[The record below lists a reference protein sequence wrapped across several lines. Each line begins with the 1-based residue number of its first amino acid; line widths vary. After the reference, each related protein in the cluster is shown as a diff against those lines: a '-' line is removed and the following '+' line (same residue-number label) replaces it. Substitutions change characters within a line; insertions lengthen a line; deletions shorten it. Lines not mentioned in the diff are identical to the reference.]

1 MRQKIGI
8 RREDMYVWERRT
20 PLIPEHLQEL
30 RDRHQLDVT
39 VQSSGRRVFQDDE
52 YRAAGL
58 PVAEQLSDCPV
69 IIGLKEVPLD
79 VIERGKVYVF
89 FSHTI
94 KGQPHNMSM
103 LKRILDLGATIID
116 YERIVDDA
124 GRRLIFFGNYAGLA
138 GMIDTLWAL
147 GQRLAWEEI
156 HTPLER
162 VRQASGYASL
172 AEAKAAI
179 SEVGRE
185 IRASGL
191 PTPVSPLVIGVTG
204 YGNVSRGAQEI
215 LDLLPLTEMSPAELL
230 SGTPAVDPSRPIVK
244 VVFKEQDTVTPQA
257 AGKAFDLQEYYHHP
271 ERYRGVF
278 AQYLPSLH
286 VVVNCIYWE
295 PKYPRLVT
303 RQDVR
308 ESFEVGKPRLRVI
321 GDISCDVKGAIEV
334 TVRATEPDD
343 PIYVYDPSRGTT
355 ASGVAGAG
363 PVVMAVEILPS
374 ELPREASA
382 YFSNILR
389 AFVPQIA
396 AADYSAP
403 LGACGLPPE
412 LKRAVIAYQG
422 SLAPDYQY
430 LEQHLNSA

>member
-1 MRQKIGI
+1 VRHKIGI

-20 PLIPEHLQEL
+20 PLIPDHVREL
-30 RDRHQLDVT
+30 CDRHPLDVT
-39 VQSSGRRVFQDDE
+39 VQSSGRRVFEDDE
-52 YRAAGL
+52 YRAVGL
-58 PVAEQLSDCPV
+58 PVADRLADCSIV
-69 IIGLKEVPLD
+69 IGLKEIPIE
-79 VIERGKVYVF
+79 VIERDKVYVF

-94 KGQPHNMSM
+94 KGQPHNMAM
-103 LKRILDLGATIID
+103 LKRVLDLGATIID
-116 YERIVDDA
+116 YERIVDDS

-138 GMIDTLWAL
+138 GMIDTLWTL
-147 GQRLAWEEI
+147 GQRLLWEGI

-162 VRQASGYASL
+162 VRQASSYASL
-172 AEAKAAI
+172 AEAKTSIAA
-179 SEVGRE
+179 VGDE
-185 IRASGL
+185 IRTRGL
-191 PTPVSPLVIGVTG
+191 PKSVSPLVIGVTG

-215 LDLLPLTEMSPAELL
+215 LDLLPFTDVSPAALL
-230 SGTPAVDPSRPIVK
+230 AGMPAVDPSRPIVK
-244 VVFKEQDTVTPQA
+244 VLFKESDTVTPQV
-257 AGKAFDLQEYYHHP
+257 AGRPFDLQEYYQHP

-278 AQYLPSLH
+278 AQYLPHLH
-286 VVVNCIYWE
+286 TVVNCIYWE

-308 ESFEVGKPRLRVI
+308 EQFEAKRPNLRVI

-355 ASGVAGAG
+355 TPGVGGKG
-363 PVVMAVEILPS
+363 PVIMAVEILPS

-382 YFSNILR
+382 YFSNVLK

-396 AADYSAP
+396 AADYSGCFDACELP
-403 LGACGLPPE
+403 LE
-412 LKRAVIAYQG
+412 LKRAVISYRG
-422 SLAPDYQY
+422 SLTPDYRY

>member
-1 MRQKIGI
+1 MRHKIGI

-20 PLIPEHLQEL
+20 PLIPDHVREL
-30 RDRHQLDVT
+30 CDRHPLDVT
-39 VQSSGRRVFQDDE
+39 VQSSGRRVFEDDE
-52 YRAAGL
+52 YRAVGL
-58 PVAEQLSDCPV
+58 PVADQLADCSIV
-69 IIGLKEVPLD
+69 IGLKEIPMD
-79 VIERGKVYVF
+79 VIERDKVYVF

-94 KGQPHNMSM
+94 KGQPHNMAM

-116 YERIVDDA
+116 YERVVDDS

-138 GMIDTLWAL
+138 GMIDTLWTL
-147 GQRLAWEEI
+147 GQRLLWEGI

-162 VRQASGYASL
+162 VRQASSYASL
-172 AEAKAAI
+172 AEAKASIAA
-179 SEVGRE
+179 VGDE
-185 IRASGL
+185 IRTRGL
-191 PTPVSPLVIGVTG
+191 PKSVSPLVIGVTG

-215 LDLLPLTEMSPAELL
+215 LDLLPFTDVSPAALL
-230 SGTPAVDPSRPIVK
+230 AGMPAVDPSRPIVK
-244 VVFKEQDTVTPQA
+244 VLFKESDTVTPQV
-257 AGKAFDLQEYYHHP
+257 AGRPFDLQEYYQHP

-278 AQYLPSLH
+278 AQYLPHLH
-286 VVVNCIYWE
+286 TVVNCIYWE

-308 ESFEVGKPRLRVI
+308 EQFEAKRPNLRVI

-355 ASGVAGAG
+355 TPGVGGKG
-363 PVVMAVEILPS
+363 PVIMAVEILPS

-382 YFSNILR
+382 YFSNVLKV
-389 AFVPQIA
+389 FVPQIA
-396 AADYSAP
+396 AADYSGSFDACELP
-403 LGACGLPPE
+403 LE
-412 LKRAVIAYQG
+412 LKRAVIAYRG
-422 SLAPDYQY
+422 SLTPDYRY

>member
-1 MRQKIGI
+1 MRYKIGI

-20 PLIPEHLQEL
+20 PLIPDHVREL
-30 RDRHQLDVT
+30 CDRHPLDVT
-39 VQSSGRRVFQDDE
+39 VQSSGRRVFEDDE
-52 YRAAGL
+52 YRAVGL
-58 PVAEQLSDCPV
+58 PVADRLADCSV
-69 IIGLKEVPLD
+69 IIGLKEIPID
-79 VIERGKVYVF
+79 VIERDKVYVF

-116 YERIVDDA
+116 YERIVDES

-147 GQRLAWEEI
+147 GQRLLWEGI

-162 VRQASGYASL
+162 VRQASSYASL

-179 SEVGRE
+179 AAVGDE
-185 IRASGL
+185 IRTRGL
-191 PTPVSPLVIGVTG
+191 PKSVSPLVIGVTG

-215 LDLLPLTEMSPAELL
+215 LDLLPLTDVSPAALL
-230 SGTPAVDPSRPIVK
+230 SGMPAVDPDRPIVK
-244 VVFKEQDTVTPQA
+244 VLFKESDTVAPQV
-257 AGKAFDLQEYYHHP
+257 AGRPFDLQEYYQHP
-271 ERYRGVF
+271 ERYRGTF
-278 AQYLPSLH
+278 AQYLPYLH
-286 VVVNCIYWE
+286 TVVNCIYWE

-308 ESFEVGKPRLRVI
+308 EHFEAKRPNLRVI

-343 PIYVYDPSRGTT
+343 PIYVYDPFRGTT
-355 ASGVAGAG
+355 TPGVGGKG

-382 YFSNILR
+382 YFSNILK

-396 AADYSAP
+396 AADYSGSLDACELP
-403 LGACGLPPE
+403 LE
-412 LKRAVIAYQG
+412 LKRAVIAYRG
-422 SLAPDYQY
+422 GLTPDYRY

>member
-1 MRQKIGI
+1 MRHKIGI

-20 PLIPEHLQEL
+20 PLIPEHVREL
-30 RDRHQLDVT
+30 CDRHPLDVT
-39 VQSSGRRVFQDDE
+39 IQSSGRRIFEDDD
-52 YRAAGL
+52 YRAVGL
-58 PVAEQLSDCPV
+58 PVADRLTDCSV
-69 IIGLKEVPLD
+69 IIGLKEIPVD
-79 VIERGKVYVF
+79 VIERDKVYVF

-116 YERIVDDA
+116 YERIVDGS
-124 GRRLIFFGNYAGLA
+124 GRRLVFFGNYAGLA

-147 GQRLAWEEI
+147 GQRLLWEGI

-162 VRQASGYASL
+162 VRQASSYASL

-179 SEVGRE
+179 AAVGDE
-185 IRASGL
+185 IRTRGL
-191 PTPVSPLVIGVTG
+191 PKSISPLVIGVTG

-215 LDLLPLTEMSPAELL
+215 LGLLPLTEVSPSALL
-230 SGTPAVDPSRPIVK
+230 SGMPAVDPAHPIVK
-244 VVFKEQDTVTPQA
+244 VLFKEQDTVAPQV
-257 AGKAFDLQEYYHHP
+257 AGKSFDLQEYYQHP
-271 ERYRGVF
+271 ERYRGTF
-278 AQYLPSLH
+278 AQYLPHLH
-286 VVVNCIYWE
+286 TIVNCIYWE

-308 ESFEVGKPRLRVI
+308 DQFESQRPKLRVI

-343 PIYVYDPSRGTT
+343 PIYVYDISRGTT
-355 ASGVAGAG
+355 TPGVGGKG
-363 PVVMAVEILPS
+363 PVIMAVEILPS

-382 YFSNILR
+382 YFSNILK

-396 AADYSAP
+396 AADYSKS
-403 LGACGLPPE
+403 LDACGLSPE
-412 LKRAVIAYQG
+412 LKRAVIACRG
-422 SLAPDYQY
+422 NLTPDYRY